1 MRNFTNLFFF
11 IMGSVFMN
19 AQELSQN
26 YLDALEYEELLSLF
40 DGLYGDSIPQ
50 EKIARTYLNRAR
62 IEKDT
67 IKMARGYDRLARIFH
82 PEKNIAFADS
92 VIQLT
97 KNLDNI
103 TYPAL
108 GYILKASQYGLR
120 RGLKELH
127 VNLLESYSLAVER
140 GNSVQ
145 KVYILH
151 RLIFLQGT
159 WGNQKKA
166 LELQKIRHGIISGPQ
181 YIDQI
186 RESTR
191 KEYPLSLEKLIRK
204 DKITSYEGFV
214 FCYLKLEKY
223 DSAMYYVEKI
233 KQNLDNYDGYDR
245 EYHYDWMFEAMM
257 ELDYYLG
264 NYYSSIK
271 VAKLLSKRLDTANS
285 QNELKNINLF
295 TGLSLLKLKKE
306 NLGIKH
312 LLISDLIY
320 DKNKNIGNYH
330 YDRLLFKTLYEY
342 YTKKDNTD
350 KRIVY
355 LDKML
360 IIDSILKINYQYF
373 EPEHI
378 NKFETPKLLMEKES
392 LISIL
397 ELKNKKFKATNWGI
411 AGSLAGALFLVFYY
425 FNRQRVYK
433 VRFEALLASNNSQ
446 RRLKHPNNEVKPEIS
461 SEVVND
467 IMSKL
472 ERFELQRQFLL
483 YDVSLQGLAKK
494 FHTNSNYLS
503 RIVNMKME
511 KNFSQYIHD
520 LRIEYSIEEVLSDP
534 KFRKYTIKAIAEE
547 SGYTNA
553 ESFSRAFYKKN
564 GIYPSY
570 YINNLNKSVT

>member
-1 MRNFTNLFFF
+1 MRNCTNLFFF
-11 IMGSVFMN
+11 IMGSMFMN

-108 GYILKASQYGLR
+108 GYIILGYEFDILGDLEREFNYLLKAY
-120 RGLKELH
+120 E
-127 VNLLESYSLAVER
+127 LAVKR
-140 GNSVQ
+140 GNVNQ
-145 KVYILH
+145 QVYILD
-151 RLIFLQGT
+151 RLIFSQAT
-159 WGNQKKA
+159 WGNRIKALDLQRKRHKLITSSHYINEIKKA
-166 LELQKIRHGIISGPQ
+166 TRPDHRIKVNDLFTRDKIISYQ
-181 YIDQI
+181 
-186 RESTR
+186 S
-191 KEYPLSLEKLIRK
+191 
-204 DKITSYEGFV
+204 FV
-214 FCYLKLEKY
+214 YCYLVLRKF
-223 DSAMYYVEKI
+223 DSAKFYVEKLNHEI
-233 KQNLDNYDGYDR
+233 VNYNYYDKD
-245 EYHYDWMFEAMM
+245 YHLNRIIEANI
-257 ELDYYLG
+257 EVDYQLG
-264 NYYSSIK
+264 NFYNSIE
-271 VAKLLSKRLDTANS
+271 ASDSLKLRIDPEKDLSKF
-285 QNELKNINLF
+285 KNINLF
-295 TGLSLLKLKKE
+295 KGLSLLKLNKE
-306 NLGIKH
+306 KLGLKY
-312 LLISDLIY
+312 LLISDSIYENNKELI
-320 DKNKNIGNYH
+320 NHH

-378 NKFETPKLLMEKES
+378 KKFETPKLLMEKES
-392 LISIL
+392 LIAIL

-446 RRLKHPNNEVKPEIS
+446 RRLKHPNNGVKPEIS

-483 YDVSLQGLAKK
+483 YDVSLQGLAKN

-520 LRIEYSIEEVLSDP
+520 LRIEYSMEEVLSDP